1 MSVQPNKQAVLVVD
15 DEPEI
20 RKLVG
25 AMVKQFGYEVIT
37 ADSGENALTL
47 YKNHKEPMAM
57 LITDVV
63 APGMSG
69 PMLADKLT
77 ALQPDLKVLYISGYD
92 NTHVVQSYV
101 VEKAT
106 RCCPSRSRWPNWR
119 RRCRNCSTRRRS
131 QKRRRLRQ
139 PRRRA
144 DGGEARRLLRRGHAR
159 RLGR

>member
-1 MSVQPNKQAVLVVD
+1 MAAEEQKTILVVD

-20 RKLVG
+20 RKLVS
-25 AMVKQFGYEVIT
+25 AMVGQFGYTVLT
-37 ADSGENALTL
+37 ADSGEHALTV
-47 YKNHKEPMAM
+47 YKHHKQPIDL

-101 VEKAT
+101 VEKGHALLPKPFT
-106 RCCPSRSRWPNWR
+106 TDEL
-119 RRCRNCSTRRRS
+119 RNKMV
-131 QKRRRLRQ
+131 Q
-139 PRRRA
+139 
-144 DGGEARRLLRRGHAR
+144 LLRPVAQTSSIR
-159 RLGR
+159 